1 MNNRGKSDRR
11 IVDTIISD
19 HFEMFVWDMNNETL
33 DKINSRNSFD
43 DELVVFVSIIMK
55 SDMGTGIRIDTRRS
69 NDRSTEITSNVLGN
83 GGRIAVIRLSV
94 NIEALAMILIDVRF
108 HFFEGSAKFF
118 MKLIQ

>member
-11 IVDTIISD
+11 IVDIIISD

-55 SDMGTGIRIDTRRS
+55 KDI
-69 NDRSTEITSNVLGN
+69 
-83 GGRIAVIRLSV
+83 
-94 NIEALAMILIDVRF
+94 MILNT
-108 HFFEGSAKFF
+108 K
-118 MKLIQ
+118 